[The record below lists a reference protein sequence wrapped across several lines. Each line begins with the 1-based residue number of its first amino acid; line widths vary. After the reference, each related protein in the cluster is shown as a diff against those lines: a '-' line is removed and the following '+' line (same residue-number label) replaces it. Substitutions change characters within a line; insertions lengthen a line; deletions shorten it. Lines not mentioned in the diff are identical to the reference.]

1 MIGWLVP
8 LAVFNTVVL
17 MINQELG
24 SIPRRSRKV
33 LILLLKEKNEQKTQI
48 SSKKTQKK

>member
-33 LILLLKEKNEQKTQI
+33 LIFIEG
-48 SSKKTQKK
+48 KK